1 MCFVFADLFQ
11 CVDIKNEEILL
22 DDSDSIELNALPAK
36 VPTDKASY
44 HVFTFKHTHEGDYLE
59 SKGKTTIQ

>member
-1 MCFVFADLFQ
+1 M
-11 CVDIKNEEILL
+11 DIKNEEILL